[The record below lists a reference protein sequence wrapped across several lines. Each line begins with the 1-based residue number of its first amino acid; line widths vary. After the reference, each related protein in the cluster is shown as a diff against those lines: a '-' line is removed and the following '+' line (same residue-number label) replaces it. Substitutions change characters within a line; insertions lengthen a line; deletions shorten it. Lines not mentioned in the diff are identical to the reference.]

1 MCLPVA
7 QVKRSQGKATVVSL
21 VCSVCVPTLSNIRRK
36 TLLAFCVRYEG
47 GLFWG
52 PRVVHV
58 FVCVTWCF
66 VLVYV
71 CVYVY
76 TESSCNKDWEGGIK
90 RMERVDRIRLLSNVE
105 MESTNW
111 FYLHFL
117 VYLFP
122 LFIVLYSEFFFSNL
136 FSFSF
141 FYSSEP
147 NLFYSRFF
155 FF

>member
-1 MCLPVA
+1 M
-7 QVKRSQGKATVVSL
+7 
-21 VCSVCVPTLSNIRRK
+21 
-36 TLLAFCVRYEG
+36 
-47 GLFWG
+47 
-52 PRVVHV
+52 HV

-155 FF
+155 FLNLLEYRYLFICLSFHHLFQYIYFFFLYSFISLLTFGSHIHKVGQKA